1 MTRPIDAPAW
11 VRPAILVGGVIVL
24 LIAAL
29 QVSGLIFCGVT
40 GAARPQ
46 DVTPFTFYEYWYWYR
61 QHPTWRPYL
70 YGSGAAGA
78 LALLMPVIVILAP
91 NKQRKLHGDARWAK
105 RAEIV
110 AAGLLGQVGIIVG
123 KLGGKFLMFNGTEQG
138 KNVIVAAAPGSGKTQ
153 GLMIPNCLNWPGSL
167 VGLDIKGE
175 CFTRTAGFRASMGQ
189 AVYQLNL
196 LSREYRTHQFDPF
209 AYVSADKNFRVADIE
224 KIAHYLSPNP
234 PPPADPFW
242 AVGARD
248 MFRAISLYLIDT
260 NQTCTLGTV
269 LDTVETP
276 EELQR
281 FARRIVKEAGEGKLK
296 LDPQS
301 VRDFAAIAN
310 RPEKTHGGVKDN
322 LTAALAPLKN
332 PLVRYATSANTFDLR
347 ELRSKPMSIY
357 ITVARPD
364 LAPLKPIINLFFQLL
379 VDLNSMVEYGKDPSH
394 KHEVLLAMDE
404 FAQLGRLDAIFEGVT
419 FFRSFGLRLLVLL
432 QSPSQNRTNYSV
444 EGAKTFEQA
453 FDCSVFYTPAARD
466 IETAE
471 LVSKLLG
478 NMTLKGRS
486 ESKKKGFDT
495 KNDSTNTSDV
505 KRALM
510 WPQEVLRMPF
520 GKQVIFISGMP
531 PIYATKVRAWRDLA
545 LRARNGDAPETPVM
559 DVDQVKPAVVDQ
571 AQPLVDISDSVEL
584 LVERPIE
591 AADMAKLEEL
601 TLGDFS
607 CDFDAIDVP
616 EGKLSDDE
624 IANLRDR
631 FLEAVAAG

>member
-11 VRPAILVGGVIVL
+11 VKPAIFVGGAILL

-29 QVSGLIFCGVT
+29 QVAGLIFCGVT

-46 DVTPFTFYEYWYWYR
+46 DVTPYTFYQYWYWYS
-61 QHPTWRPYL
+61 QHPVWRSYL
-70 YGSGAAGA
+70 YGSGACGA
-78 LALLMPVIVILAP
+78 LALLMPVVVVLAP
-91 NKQRKLHGDARWAK
+91 NKRRKLHGDARWAK

-110 AAGLLGQVGIIVG
+110 AAGLLGHAGIIIG

-175 CFTRTAGFRASMGQ
+175 CYARTAGFRASMGQ
-189 AVYQLNL
+189 AVYQLNF
-196 LSREYRTHQFDPF
+196 LSREYRTHQYNPF

-224 KIAHYLSPNP
+224 KIANYLSPNP

-242 AVGARD
+242 AIGARD
-248 MFRAISLYLIDT
+248 MFRAISLYLLDT
-260 NQTCTLGTV
+260 NHPCTLGSL
-269 LDTVETP
+269 LDTVETA

-281 FARRIVKEAGEGKLK
+281 FARRIVKEASESKLT
-296 LDPQS
+296 LDPQT

-322 LTAALAPLKN
+322 LVASLAPLKN

-347 ELRSKPMSIY
+347 NLRCEPMSVY
-357 ITVARPD
+357 LTVARPD
-364 LAPLKPIINLFFQLL
+364 LAALKPIINLFFQHL
-379 VDLNSMVEYGKDPSH
+379 VDLNSMVEYGNDPSH

-466 IETAE
+466 IEAAE

-478 NMTLKGRS
+478 NMTLKGKS

-520 GKQVIFISGMP
+520 RKQLIFISGMP
-531 PIYATKVRAWRDLA
+531 PIYATKVRGWREPA
-545 LRARNGDAPETPVM
+545 LRARDGEAPQAPLME
-559 DVDQVKPAVVDQ
+559 VDQ
-571 AQPLVDISDSVEL
+571 AQSAVVDRAQPVVDISDATQL
-584 LVERPIE
+584 LEKRPIE
-591 AADMAKLEEL
+591 AADMTKLDEL
-601 TLGDFS
+601 TLADYS
-607 CDFDAIDVP
+607 CDFDSIEVP
-616 EGKLSDDE
+616 EGKLSDE
-624 IANLRDR
+624 AIASLRDR
-631 FLEAVAAG
+631 FLETAAAG